1 MNKNIS
7 NKRTPPFSIRLNT
20 EERAELERRA
30 ERAGLTIGGYCKSV
44 IFDTKPPRR
53 SRRPP
58 VEKKELARLLGE
70 IGRLGNNLNQ
80 IARILN
86 FESSVDLSE
95 LKTAL
100 NDLAVLRASVLM
112 ALGYTDSEDKSHHS
126 DGRFR
131 RDH

>member
-1 MNKNIS
+1 MNEIVF
-7 NKRTPPFSIRLNT
+7 NKRTPPFSIRLNN

-30 ERAGLTIGGYCKSV
+30 DNAGLSIGGYCKSV

-58 VEKKELARLLGE
+58 VDKVELARLLGE

-80 IARILN
+80 IAHRLN
-86 FESSVDLSE
+86 MESTVELPE

-100 NDLAVLRASVLM
+100 ADLSILRESVLM
-112 ALGYTDSEDKSHHS
+112 ALGYTDSEDESHHT